1 MREAYP
7 AAQGSGDSTTFR
19 SRRSGCFRFA
29 QPGQSR
35 TTSCFFQPRLAAVG
49 GKRRSMAATAC
60 TDWVD
65 GAATPLPL
73 PESHAVAL
81 RRGGTKYK
89 IARQRNSSAPMATY
103 RYESPYK

>member
-1 MREAYP
+1 
-7 AAQGSGDSTTFR
+7 
-19 SRRSGCFRFA
+19 
-29 QPGQSR
+29 
-35 TTSCFFQPRLAAVG
+35 
-49 GKRRSMAATAC
+49 MAATAC